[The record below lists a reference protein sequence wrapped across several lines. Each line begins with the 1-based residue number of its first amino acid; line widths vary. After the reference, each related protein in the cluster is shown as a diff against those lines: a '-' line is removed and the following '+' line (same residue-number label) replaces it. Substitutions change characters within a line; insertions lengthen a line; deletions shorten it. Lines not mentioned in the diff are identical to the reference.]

1 VFCIKNEFLS
11 QKNLMFDFPVTVE
24 AEILAKHTT
33 RRLFFSQNNRVDDM
47 LSTLGAVK
55 KRAQSCGSWWNGPSG
70 LDWLARPNNAWPLFF
85 PNFFISINAYFL
97 FFKKLNYIYINTSSL
112 FYLFFRETLLNDRD
126 FLVMCLI
133 FEEIFPIHLWSF
145 FLIFCIDEIYF

>member
-1 VFCIKNEFLS
+1 
-11 QKNLMFDFPVTVE
+11 
-24 AEILAKHTT
+24 
-33 RRLFFSQNNRVDDM
+33 M

-70 LDWLARPNNAWPLFF
+70 LDWLAKPNNVWPFFF
-85 PNFFISINAYFL
+85 PNFFISINVYFL
-97 FFKKLNYIYINTSSL
+97 KKLNYIYINTSSL

-145 FLIFCIDEIYF
+145 FIYLLYRWNIFLKIKKYLFSDDISNICSLVYYFFFFIQSI